1 MLQRIV
7 SVRDCPLETP
17 MNNATTA
24 APQLPPGTVIDG
36 TYTTGAVVRSR
47 LGSVTY
53 AATDLSGNRVDV
65 TVYAPACFVSP
76 VAMERSLRELRQLE
90 KVHAPQVLQVIDA
103 GKLAQGGIYEV
114 HERFDSTS
122 LAEIG
127 SLRPAEVARLIPE
140 IVAALQAAQKVGV
153 LHRNLGA
160 EAVLRGERGI
170 KLTGFAV
177 GDPQGGVSFGAL
189 DCIAPEQVEGK
200 NIDERTLVYNL
211 AALTY
216 RFLRGASLFTGGDSG
231 TQLLQ
236 AAASVPPSESMP
248 APLFAAL
255 AKDPKSRPN
264 LLQRFVADLDAIVR
278 DFPQDEAASPPPTRD
293 PDLSAITSEGG
304 SRSGEEREVNDT
316 LAALM
321 TDPDEPKLPSS
332 DEKAGPAA
340 LAGTPAPASERPA
353 TTPPRPAIITGP
365 GMLGAP
371 PSSGVKP
378 PPTLAPPPSLGGLP
392 NAPSL
397 SGLPNLGKPGV
408 PTLGAPSIGVPSLG
422 KPGVPGSVPSSAP
435 SIGAPVLAPP
445 SAAPSGAPSVAPPS
459 IAAPTASAAAPATS
473 AKPRTRGWTMF
484 MEVTEDEAGAPAA
497 PGVPLP
503 GAPVPAAGAPV
514 PAAAAPV
521 AAAPLPVAPT
531 PAPAPAPAPAGP
543 PGEVKPST
551 RGWTMIMDDPAEAE
565 AASGLSTPA
574 AAAAPPPPS
583 PTTRGWTML
592 EELNDSLPAAAATPA
607 QPVAAAAAAAAVPAT
622 PASEVSG
629 VGGAPSSRGWT
640 MFMEAELQ
648 GGAAKP
654 EEPTGDPEFYD
665 GPVQT
670 ETGTTVAFAPTADSP
685 NATRTRPAAADPDFS
700 AQEPMT
706 SFGARLRGEPE
717 DAAPAAASLSPV
729 SAPSA
734 SAEIPSFA
742 GNNLGF
748 VAVKPAEPAPVRAQP
763 QPDALDQDVDAG
775 AGGGN
780 TTLIV
785 IGVVVV
791 VAVVI
796 AIILLTGK

>member
-1 MLQRIV
+1 
-7 SVRDCPLETP
+7 
-17 MNNATTA
+17 MNNVTTA

-53 AATDLSGNRVDV
+53 AATDLSGTRVDV
-65 TVYAPACFVSP
+65 TIYAAACFVSP

-90 KVHAPQVLQVIDA
+90 KVHAPQVLRVIDA

-127 SLRPAEVARLIPE
+127 SLRPAEVSRLIPE

-189 DCIAPEQVEGK
+189 DCIAPEQVEGR

-236 AAASVPPSESMP
+236 AAASLPPPESMP

-264 LLQRFVADLDAIVR
+264 LLQRFVADLDVIVR
-278 DFPQDEAASPPPTRD
+278 DFPQDEANSPPAARD
-293 PDLSAITSEGG
+293 PDPPAMSSEG
-304 SRSGEEREVNDT
+304 GEERESSDT

-321 TDPDEPKLPSS
+321 TDPDAPKLPSS
-332 DEKAGPAA
+332 DEKAGPTAT
-340 LAGTPAPASERPA
+340 AGVPASTPERPA

-365 GMLGAP
+365 GTLGAP
-371 PSSGVKP
+371 PSTGVKP

-397 SGLPNLGKPGV
+397 GSLPNLGKPSV
-408 PTLGAPSIGVPSLG
+408 PTLGAPTLG
-422 KPGVPGSVPSSAP
+422 KPAVPTL
-435 SIGAPVLAPP
+435 GAPVLTPP
-445 SAAPSGAPSVAPPS
+445 SAAPVVAAPSVGLPT
-459 IAAPTASAAAPATS
+459 IAAPSAAAAASATS

-484 MEVTEDEAGAPAA
+484 ME
-497 PGVPLP
+497 
-503 GAPVPAAGAPV
+503 
-514 PAAAAPV
+514 
-521 AAAPLPVAPT
+521 
-531 PAPAPAPAPAGP
+531 
-543 PGEVKPST
+543 
-551 RGWTMIMDDPAEAE
+551 
-565 AASGLSTPA
+565 
-574 AAAAPPPPS
+574 
-583 PTTRGWTML
+583 
-592 EELNDSLPAAAATPA
+592 
-607 QPVAAAAAAAAVPAT
+607 
-622 PASEVSG
+622 
-629 VGGAPSSRGWT
+629 
-640 MFMEAELQ
+640 AELQ
-648 GGAAKP
+648 GGSKP
-654 EEPTGDPEFYD
+654 EEPAPEGDPEFYD

-670 ETGTTVAFAPTADSP
+670 ETGTTVAFAPTAAEP
-685 NATRTRPAAADPDFS
+685 NASLARSRPAAETPDLGS
-700 AQEPMT
+700 QEPMT
-706 SFGARLRGEPE
+706 SFGARLRGEAE
-717 DAAPAAASLSPV
+717 EAAPAAASLSPV

-742 GNNLGF
+742 GSNLGF
-748 VAVKPAEPAPVRAQP
+748 VAVKQAAPVAP
-763 QPDALDQDVDAG
+763 EAQPDALEQDVDAG
-775 AGGGN
+775 GGGN
-780 TTLIV
+780 TKLIV

-796 AIILLTGK
+796 AIILLTSK